1 MTTWT
6 EVPTSGTHRAWT
18 AWDEEQADC
27 GALVVLE
34 YDPEWGKTW
43 VASVLGPTVRDGIGA
58 TPDGALRMAG
68 CDLPAP
74 DVGTVALTGDP
85 CNMRG
90 MDKPADLVAA
100 FARNDPGRQP
110 DPEPDERPVM
120 AWWVRRDYRAI
131 VSPQTGR
138 VEKLN
143 NADPHPLDVAKALGW
158 RAVEVPCD

>member
-6 EVPTSGTHRAWT
+6 EVPASGAHRAWT
-18 AWDEEQADC
+18 AWDAEQADC

-58 TPDGALRMAG
+58 TPEQALRMAG

-110 DPEPDERPVM
+110 DPEPDDRPVM
-120 AWWVRRDYRAI
+120 AWWQTDNGCVYRDP
-131 VSPQTGR
+131 VSSVQEFMAGP
-138 VEKLN
+138 
-143 NADPHPLDVAKALGW
+143 DPHPTALAKALGW
-158 RAVEVPCD
+158 RAVEVCGG

>member
-1 MTTWT
+1 MSDSTWT
-6 EVPTSGTHRAWT
+6 EVPAPDGRRCWMGAWS
-18 AWDEEQADC
+18 DEGC
-27 GALVVLE
+27 VVLE
-34 YDPEWGKTW
+34 HEPEWHKPWVATATSGGGVRVGKTPRE
-43 VASVLGPTVRDGIGA
+43 ALDGI
-58 TPDGALRMAG
+58 G

-120 AWWVRRDYRAI
+120 AWGDGPDGEWFRD
-131 VSPQTGR
+131 PQTG
-138 VEKLN
+138 VVQMMPPGMAGPCDL
-143 NADPHPLDVAKALGW
+143 AKAMGW
-158 RAVEVPCD
+158 RAVEVCDG